1 MTVPT
6 SDVPTIIEI
15 PAQSGAIVTL
25 ATGHRLKI
33 IDIEGSQ
40 VADLFAVSASDVDE
54 WLSVPVT
61 RASNWRLFPAVG
73 QSFLSTAYRPLLSFE
88 RDDSPGVHDMLEAP
102 CSPEM
107 YRAMA
112 YQGYHPSCSENFRT
126 AAAQVN
132 WRPQCVPDPV
142 NFFQCT
148 PVEPDGSFT
157 ALPALTSPGDSVTL
171 RAETAV
177 HVIVTAC
184 SMDLEPINGDR
195 CTPLRLEV
203 GP

>member
-1 MTVPT
+1 MVVPT
-6 SDVPTIIEI
+6 SDVPTTVEI
-15 PAQSGAIVTL
+15 PAQSGAVVTL
-25 ATGHRLKI
+25 AAGHRLKI

-40 VADLFAVSASDVDE
+40 VADLFAVSASDLDE

-61 RASNWRLFPAVG
+61 RACTWRLFPAVG
-73 QSFLSTAYRPLLSFE
+73 QSFFSTAYRPLLTFE
-88 RDDSPGVHDMLEAP
+88 RDDSPGAHDMLEPP
-102 CSPEM
+102 CSAEM

-112 YQGYHPSCSENFRT
+112 YAGYHPSCSENFRT
-126 AAAQVN
+126 AAVQVD
-132 WRPQCVPDPV
+132 WHPQSVPDPV
-142 NFFQCT
+142 NFFQRS
-148 PVEPDGSFT
+148 PVEADGSFT

-177 HVIVTAC
+177 HVVVTAC
-184 SMDLEPINGDR
+184 SMDLEPINGDH